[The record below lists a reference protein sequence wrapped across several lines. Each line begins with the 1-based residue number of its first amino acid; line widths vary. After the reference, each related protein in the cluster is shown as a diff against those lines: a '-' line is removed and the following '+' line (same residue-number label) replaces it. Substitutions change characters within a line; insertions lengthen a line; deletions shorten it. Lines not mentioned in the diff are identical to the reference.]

1 MLWMKAWLETRWR
14 FFFILGFA
22 VLTILMGEQGGGLRS
37 AENAHN
43 LMSVQL
49 MLSIL
54 SAIYLAGA
62 GIRTQS
68 PFRVKAGL
76 YGCTYFTL
84 SMPVS
89 RSACSQREPPSV
101 CWKALE

>member
-14 FFFILGFA
+14 FFFLLGFA
-22 VLTILMGEQGGGLRS
+22 VLTILTGEQGGGLGS
-37 AENAHN
+37 AEHAHN
-43 LMSVQL
+43 LMFLQL
-49 MLSIL
+49 MLSVL

-76 YGCTYFTL
+76 
-84 SMPVS
+84 
-89 RSACSQREPPSV
+89 
-101 CWKALE
+101 